1 MREAMLS
8 TRLTRLLGIS
18 HPILCG
24 GLMHL
29 ADARYV
35 AAVVN
40 AGGMGFITALSFPDQ
55 SRFREELRLC
65 RELTAGLPFGV
76 CLSVSRRKEANE
88 RLPRFVDTLLD
99 EGVRIVETSGHS
111 PDIIA
116 PRLKAAGCIV
126 IHKAPSVRFAQS
138 AERIGVDAVTLV
150 GIDGGG
156 HPGMDIASSFAMA
169 PLAAERLNIPFA
181 LAGGIGTGRQL
192 LAALAVGA
200 DGVLLG
206 SRMLAS
212 AEIWAHPDYKQ
223 QLLSLGE
230 RDTRLILSSF
240 QNNHRVLANETAQL
254 LASMEAERISEID
267 RYLPYMNGALTRRA
281 YESGNMKEGLIDL
294 GPAVTYVRALQTVE
308 QIFDELLDDARSAG
322 DRLRKLSAPDAAGH
336 RARREAKR

>member
-1 MREAMLS
+1 MRDPLFQ
-8 TRLTRLLGIS
+8 TRLTKLLGIS

-40 AGGMGFITALSFPDQ
+40 AGGMGFITALSYADQ
-55 SRFREELRLC
+55 ERFRDELRLC
-65 RELTAGLPFGV
+65 RDLTGGKRFGV

-88 RLPRFVDTLLD
+88 RLPRFVDTLLE

-116 PRLKAAGCIV
+116 PRLKEAGCTI
-126 IHKAPSVRFAQS
+126 IHKAPSVRFALS
-138 AERIGVDAVTLV
+138 AQKLGVDAVTLV

-169 PLAAERLNIPFA
+169 PLAAQRLEIPFA
-181 LAGGIGTGRQL
+181 IAGGIGTGRQL
-192 LAALAVGA
+192 LAALAAGA

-206 SRMLAS
+206 SRMLAA

-223 QLLSLGE
+223 QLLKLGE
-230 RDTRLILSSF
+230 RDTRLVLASF
-240 QNNHRVLANETAQL
+240 QNNHRVLFNDTAKTV
-254 LASMEAERISEID
+254 AGMEAERVAEIE
-267 RYLPYMNGALTRRA
+267 RYLPHMAGTLTRRA
-281 YESGNMKEGLIDL
+281 YESGDLSQGLIDL
-294 GPAVTYVRALQTVE
+294 GPAVVYVRELQTVE
-308 QIFDELLDDARSAG
+308 QIFDELLDDAKAASA
-322 DRLRKLSAPDAAGH
+322 RLQDLTGAVSESGPV
-336 RARREAKR
+336 RRLA

>member
-1 MREAMLS
+1 MRDPLFS
-8 TRLTRLLGIS
+8 TRLTKLLGIS

-40 AGGMGFITALSFPDQ
+40 AGGMGFITALSFADQ
-55 SRFREELRLC
+55 VRFREELRLC
-65 RELTAGLPFGV
+65 RDLTGGKPFGV

-88 RLPRFVDTLLD
+88 RLPRFVDTLLE

-116 PRLKAAGCIV
+116 PRLKAAGCTI
-126 IHKAPSVRFAQS
+126 IHKAPSVRFALS
-138 AERIGVDAVTLV
+138 AEKLGVDAVTLV

-169 PLAAERLNIPFA
+169 PLAAQRLKIPFA
-181 LAGGIGTGRQL
+181 IAGGIGTGRQL
-192 LAALAVGA
+192 LAALATGA

-206 SRMLAS
+206 SRMLAA

-223 QLLSLGE
+223 QLLQLGE
-230 RDTRLILSSF
+230 RDTRLVLASF
-240 QNNHRVLANETAQL
+240 HNNHRVLANQTA
-254 LASMEAERISEID
+254 AVVAGMEAERVAEIE
-267 RYLPYMNGALTRRA
+267 RYLPHMSGTLTRQA
-281 YESGNMKEGLIDL
+281 YESGDLSDGLIDL
-294 GPAVTYVRALQTVE
+294 GPAVAYVRELQTVE
-308 QIFDELLDDARSAG
+308 QIFDELLDDALAASKRVEELMAAG
-322 DRLRKLSAPDAAGH
+322 SDSGRLRRLA
-336 RARREAKR
+336 